1 MRVKGQEKELTLSY
15 FSGEEEK
22 ISALEDSCH
31 SFGSSSTVLK
41 AAVPS
46 KIKKVIIYS
55 RLCCF
60 KPVCLSSVYI

>member
-46 KIKKVIIYS
+46 KIKKS
-55 RLCCF
+55 
-60 KPVCLSSVYI
+60 